1 MHERRQSCIA
11 FHHGVY
17 STNTQALRIEVTS
30 RRRWRGA
37 VLVAMFAC
45 ASVTV
50 AYACRERVAF
60 VERCLRN
67 GNQLAGC
74 WCTFNA
80 LPDLPANYRTLAT
93 SWAHDGGVTY
103 ASQLLTL
110 AASEVL
116 TATTARTQLN
126 VWRTGKAETARAW
139 LTGAASKMGW
149 RAARTAAPIAAAK
162 LGPWI
167 VAAPI
172 VYDVGSQL
180 LKARS
185 VMGRH
190 CGGTVDTFVMRVEAA
205 RLELEQIAQQAST
218 STLEAILEGARKM
231 PSVVVAGGGWTW
243 KQIRSMIGY

>member
-1 MHERRQSCIA
+1 M
-11 FHHGVY
+11 
-17 STNTQALRIEVTS
+17 
-30 RRRWRGA
+30 
-37 VLVAMFAC
+37 VA
-45 ASVTV
+45 
-50 AYACRERVAF
+50 AYACRERVTF

-80 LPDLPANYRTLAT
+80 LPELPANYRTLAT

-110 AASEVL
+110 AVWEVL
-116 TATTARTQLN
+116 AATTARTQLN
-126 VWRTGKAETARAW
+126 VWKRGKAETARVW
-139 LTGAASKMGW
+139 LTGAAAKMSW
-149 RAARTAAPIAAAK
+149 KAARTAAPIAATK

-190 CGGTVDTFVMRVEAA
+190 CGGAIDTFVMRVEEA
-205 RLELEQIAQQAST
+205 RVELERIAQQAST
-218 STLEAILEGARKM
+218 STLETILEGARKM
-231 PSVVVAGGGWTW
+231 PSAVMMAGGWTW
-243 KQIRSMIGY
+243 KHVRSMLGY

>member
-1 MHERRQSCIA
+1 MIGA
-11 FHHGVY
+11 
-17 STNTQALRIEVTS
+17 
-30 RRRWRGA
+30 RRWRGVA
-37 VLVAMFAC
+37 LLAGLVCVAAT
-45 ASVTV
+45 A
-50 AYACRERVAF
+50 AYACRERVTF

-67 GNQLAGC
+67 GNQLPGC

-80 LPDLPANYRTLAT
+80 LPDLPASYRTLAT

-110 AASEVL
+110 AAWEVL

-126 VWRTGKAETARAW
+126 VWRTGKAETARVW
-139 LTGAASKMGW
+139 LTGAAAKMGW
-149 RAARTAAPIAAAK
+149 KAARTAAPIAAAK

-172 VYDVGSQL
+172 IYDVGSQL

-190 CGGTVDTFVMRVEAA
+190 CGGTVDTFVMRVEQA
-205 RLELEQIAQQAST
+205 RLELERIAQQAST

-231 PSVVVAGGGWTW
+231 PGVVVAGGGWTW

>member
-1 MHERRQSCIA
+1 MT
-11 FHHGVY
+11 GVH
-17 STNTQALRIEVTS
+17 
-30 RRRWRGA
+30 RWRGA
-37 VLVAMFAC
+37 VLLAGFVC
-45 ASVTV
+45 AAVTA
-50 AYACRERVAF
+50 AYACRERVTF

-67 GNQLAGC
+67 GNQLTGC

-80 LPDLPANYRTLAT
+80 LPELPANYRTLAT
-93 SWAHDGGVTY
+93 SWAHDGGVSY

-110 AASEVL
+110 AAWEVL
-116 TATTARTQLN
+116 AATATRTQLN
-126 VWRTGKAETARAW
+126 VWKTGKAETARLW

-149 RAARTAAPIAAAK
+149 RAARTAAPIAASK

-190 CGGTVDTFVMRVEAA
+190 CGGTIDTFVMRVEEA
-205 RLELEQIAQQAST
+205 RLELERIAQQAST